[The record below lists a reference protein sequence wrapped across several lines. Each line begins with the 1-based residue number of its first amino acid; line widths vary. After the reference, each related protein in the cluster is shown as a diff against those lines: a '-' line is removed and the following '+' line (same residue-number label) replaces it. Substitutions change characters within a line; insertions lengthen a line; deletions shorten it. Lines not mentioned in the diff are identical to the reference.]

1 MAIYLFLRYD
11 DVYKIDDTF
20 NFTDKKTI
28 SDEYINLTYI
38 YNYLETKY
46 VYVSSNNNSNYLMNI
61 IKSIN
66 NKINEDDK
74 DFNYGSKDAQYF
86 FGNYINKL
94 KDFDNEDE
102 ILNIANNI
110 STTSFGI
117 TYITNMI
124 LLLSYYY
131 LVLKK

>member
-1 MAIYLFLRYD
+1 
-11 DVYKIDDTF
+11 
-20 NFTDKKTI
+20 
-28 SDEYINLTYI
+28 
-38 YNYLETKY
+38 
-46 VYVSSNNNSNYLMNI
+46 MNI

-66 NKINEDDK
+66 KKINDDDK
-74 DFNYGSKDAQYF
+74 IFNDGSKDAQYIF
-86 FGNYINKL
+86 ANYMNKS

-117 TYITNMI
+117 TYAVNMI
-124 LLLSYYY
+124 FLLIYYY

>member
-1 MAIYLFLRYD
+1 
-11 DVYKIDDTF
+11 
-20 NFTDKKTI
+20 
-28 SDEYINLTYI
+28 
-38 YNYLETKY
+38 
-46 VYVSSNNNSNYLMNI
+46 MNI

-66 NKINEDDK
+66 KKINDDDK
-74 DFNYGSKDAQYF
+74 NFNEESKDAQYL
-86 FGNYINKL
+86 FGNYINKS

-124 LLLSYYY
+124 LLLTYYY